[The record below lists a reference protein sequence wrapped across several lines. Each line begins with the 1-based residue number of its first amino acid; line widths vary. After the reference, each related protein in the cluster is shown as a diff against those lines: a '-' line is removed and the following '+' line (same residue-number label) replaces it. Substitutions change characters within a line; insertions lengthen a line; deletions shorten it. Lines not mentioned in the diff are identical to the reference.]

1 MNRISNIKAKTARPL
16 ELVLTLLHM
25 LSMRTVDV
33 MTSVPRDRIR
43 KALSDM
49 KPGGC
54 EGKTSRVR
62 LRRGKCLENPLDC
75 ALCMHGCPEG
85 VFFTYPRDRRHGQ
98 VCDRYELVTAF
109 KSRCTG
115 CGTCVDACPRGA
127 LRLG

>member
-1 MNRISNIKAKTARPL
+1 MNRIDNIKAKTQRPG

-33 MTSVPRDRIR
+33 MTSVPRDHIR
-43 KALSDM
+43 TALSERS
-49 KPGGC
+49 PGKR
-54 EGKTSRVR
+54 EGKTSKVR

-75 ALCMHGCPEG
+75 ALCLQECPEG
-85 VFFTYPRDRRHGQ
+85 VFFTYPRDRRPGQ

-115 CGTCVDACPRGA
+115 CGICVDECPRGA